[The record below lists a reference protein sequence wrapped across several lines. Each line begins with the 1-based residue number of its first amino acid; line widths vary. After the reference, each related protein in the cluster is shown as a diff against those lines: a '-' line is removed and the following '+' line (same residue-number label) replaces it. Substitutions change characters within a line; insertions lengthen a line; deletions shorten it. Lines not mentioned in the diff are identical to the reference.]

1 MNAIPRVAA
10 VLAALVLVA
19 SASAQTKFLPSE
31 TETKKVAEG
40 IVGLVASGNASGA
53 LKEMKPI
60 SVIPD
65 SDFAVFEAQFN
76 SQQDNLLRQF
86 GPATGYEFIR
96 QDKGGSRLLRYTF
109 LVFHEKAPLR
119 WSFIFYKAEKGWVL
133 SHFAFD
139 GNAVQYFPSLLG
151 GA

>member
-1 MNAIPRVAA
+1 MNIVYRTFAA
-10 VLAALVLVA
+10 LFALLLAA
-19 SASAQTKFLPSE
+19 SATAQSRFLPSDSE
-31 TETKKVAEG
+31 ARKAADG
-40 IVGLVASGNASGA
+40 IVALVAGGNPSGA
-53 LKEMKPI
+53 LRDLKPI
-60 SVIPD
+60 SVIPE

-86 GPATGYEFIR
+86 GLATGYEFIR
-96 QDKGGSRLLRYTF
+96 QDKGGTRLIRYTF

-119 WSFIFYKAEKGWVL
+119 WSFVFYRAEKGWVL

-139 GNAVQYFPSLLG
+139 GNAIQYFPSLLG

>member
-1 MNAIPRVAA
+1 MNLVGRTASALFA
-10 VLAALVLVA
+10 LLLAA
-19 SASAQTKFLPSE
+19 SAAAQTRFLPSDSDAR
-31 TETKKVAEG
+31 KVAEG
-40 IVGLVASGNASGA
+40 IVASVAAGNPVGA
-53 LKEMKPI
+53 LKELKPI
-60 SVIPD
+60 SVIPE
-65 SDFAVFEAQFN
+65 SDFAVFEAQFG

-86 GPATGYEFIR
+86 GSATGYEFIR

-139 GNAVQYFPSLLG
+139 GNAIQYFPSLLG